1 MKKRPLPILI
11 EFSVTD
17 MMESLRPD
25 IFYYESY
32 DEAHK
37 AATELESQF
46 DRTLSQSFLYYEFNF
61 SID

>member
-32 DEAHK
+32 EEAQK
-37 AATELESQF
+37 AAIELESQF
-46 DRTLSQSFLYYEFNF
+46 DRTF
-61 SID
+61 SKSIRY

>member
-32 DEAHK
+32 EEAHK

-46 DRTLSQSFLYYEFNF
+46 DRTF
-61 SID
+61 SKWIFFH